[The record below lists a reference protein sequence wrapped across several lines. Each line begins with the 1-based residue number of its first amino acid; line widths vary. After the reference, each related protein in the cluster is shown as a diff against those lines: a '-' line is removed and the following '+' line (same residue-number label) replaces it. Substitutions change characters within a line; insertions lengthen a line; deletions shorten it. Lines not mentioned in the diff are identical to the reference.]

1 MTCDSLTAGLEVFLE
16 DEEFR
21 RFEPPW
27 EPEELRAE
35 IIKLHE
41 HKSNE
46 K

>member
-1 MTCDSLTAGLEVFLE
+1 MLSWGLDDNVFLE

-35 IIKLHE
+35 IIKLH
-41 HKSNE
+41 KQ
-46 K
+46 KI